1 MHIVIFVDQTLG
13 KLHDFQFKDRSLC
26 NEKPIQDFLDVHTK
40 AVSRSEISLDPLIG
54 YFDRLPGGILNA
66 IRNEVLKNALFYTLL
81 LR

>member
-1 MHIVIFVDQTLG
+1 MHIVIFVHQTLG

-54 YFDRLPGGILNA
+54 Y
-66 IRNEVLKNALFYTLL
+66 
-81 LR
+81 